1 MDRKEF
7 LKYSLKAGMCGCAA
21 LAGLHRSGAVAEGG
35 SAQPDEPADLTGW
48 IKEFGQ
54 RMVNGSGT
62 PEWLRA
68 RKARRW
74 ITDMVDHIDD
84 TLDDSTKAQILQGC
98 GRACFGRAFG
108 VAPAGGVTSEQA
120 ASFLEQ
126 LRQSGNEV
134 IEADEKTVINFHWGR
149 DHQNPQGLILS
160 DGYCMCMIMESDAPG
175 LSATFCQCSVG
186 YVTEAME
193 RGLGKKVKVELLE
206 SLKMGGTDCRFRVDV
221 SS

>member
-7 LKYSLKAGMCGCAA
+7 LEYSLKAGMCGCAA
-21 LAGLHRSGAVAEGG
+21 LAGLHRAEAAADGG
-35 SAQPDEPADLTGW
+35 SAQPDGSAELTGW
-48 IKEFGQ
+48 IKDFEQ
-54 RMVNGSGT
+54 RMVEGSAT

-68 RKARRW
+68 KKARRW
-74 ITDMVDHIDD
+74 ITDMVDHIDN
-84 TLDDSTKAQILQGC
+84 TLDDSTKAHILQGC

-108 VAPAGGVTSEQA
+108 VAPASEVTPEQA
-120 ASFLEQ
+120 AGFLEQ

-134 IEADEKTVINFHWGR
+134 IERDGKTIINFHWGR

-175 LSATFCQCSVG
+175 LSPTFCQCSVG

-193 RGLGKKVKVELLE
+193 RGLGKIVKVELLE
-206 SLKMGGTDCRFRVDV
+206 SLKMGGTDCRFRVEV
-221 SS
+221 LS